1 MAEYIDKSDTETV
14 FREIRKRLSAKKK
27 DYEAIEF
34 LIKYQMLSVAEEVIH
49 AIPAADV
56 RPVVYCKEC
65 KHRPVEEYGRITAPK
80 YADGYTD
87 YKCPFLCDD
96 YWYNRMPA
104 DDYYCS
110 LGGKR
115 GEYDAD

>member
-56 RPVVYCKEC
+56 V
-65 KHRPVEEYGRITAPK
+65 PVES
-80 YADGYTD
+80 
-87 YKCPFLCDD
+87 
-96 YWYNRMPA
+96 YNELA
-104 DDYYCS
+104 EQVNT
-110 LGGKR
+110 LAGKLIKIR
-115 GEYDAD
+115 EIAGCRNE